1 MNANIAMR
9 QVKCENPI
17 TWESRKLGSERNR
30 VPRAVGP
37 AIRGCKNILVMKMKG
52 SDLFKEG
59 KKTGKETG
67 DIAKEAFA
75 KGKTSGQKEKEKGK
89 EAGKDVSV

>member
-1 MNANIAMR
+1 MR
-9 QVKCENPI
+9 QVKCGNPI

-37 AIRGCKNILVMKMKG
+37 AIRECKNIKVMKMKG
-52 SDLFKEG
+52 SDLFNEG
-59 KKTGKETG
+59 KKIGKETG

-75 KGKTSGQKEKEKGK
+75 KGEASGQKEKEKGK
-89 EAGKDVSV
+89 EAGKDVSI

>member
-1 MNANIAMR
+1 MR
-9 QVKCENPI
+9 QVKCGNPI

-37 AIRGCKNILVMKMKG
+37 VIRGCKNILVRKMKE
-52 SDLFKEG
+52 SDLFIVG

-75 KGKTSGQKEKEKGK
+75 KGKASGQKEKEKGK

>member
-1 MNANIAMR
+1 MR

-17 TWESRKLGSERNR
+17 TWESRKLDQERNR

-37 AIRGCKNILVMKMKG
+37 AIRGCKNIQVMKMKG
-52 SDLFKEG
+52 SDLFNAG
-59 KKTGKETG
+59 KKTGKETC

-75 KGKTSGQKEKEKGK
+75 KGKSSGQKEKEKGK
-89 EAGKDVSV
+89 LAGNDVSVV

>member
-1 MNANIAMR
+1 MISEAKPNHVRYAME
-9 QVKCENPI
+9 QVIRECED
-17 TWESRKLGSERNR
+17 TQ
-30 VPRAVGP
+30 
-37 AIRGCKNILVMKMKG
+37 VMKMKG
-52 SDLFKEG
+52 SDLFNAG

-75 KGKTSGQKEKEKGK
+75 KGEASGQKEREKGK